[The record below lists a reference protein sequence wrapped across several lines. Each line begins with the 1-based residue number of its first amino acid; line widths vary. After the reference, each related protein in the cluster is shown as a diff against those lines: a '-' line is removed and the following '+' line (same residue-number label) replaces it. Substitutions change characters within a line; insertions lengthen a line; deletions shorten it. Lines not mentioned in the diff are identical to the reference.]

1 MSETTGAG
9 GFRPLKVIDKVR
21 ESRTITSFHL
31 EPAEPGGWR
40 AFEAGQFLVFKFPA
54 DNERGHVLRTYSLSC
69 APGHPGRYR
78 ISVKRE
84 AAPRE
89 GVPDGLGSCHLH
101 DQVEVG
107 DELMADGPRGDFFL
121 DRQSAR
127 PVVLLSGGVGLT
139 PMVSMLHALAEQ
151 SDRRTVF
158 IHACD
163 NGEVHALGDE
173 VRAVTRSRSGIEA
186 HVIYRFPTEA
196 DRAAAQFQAEGV
208 ITRELLQRLLP
219 LDDYA
224 FYLCGPPP
232 FMQAVFRLVRSL
244 GVARERIAYEFF
256 GPATVLEPDQPPLA
270 PTPPPV
276 AAPPPSTQV
285 GDAAAAAVAAAG
297 PINITFLKSGR
308 SAAWVDGSESLLSF
322 AESQGIAPDFSCRAG
337 VCGTCKTGLVKGEVS
352 YFEEPLDEPGAGE
365 VLICCARPKGHL
377 VLDL

>member
-1 MSETTGAG
+1 MIAPSGTG
-9 GFRPLKVIDKVR
+9 GFRPLKVIGKVR
-21 ESRTITSFHL
+21 ESSTITSFHL

-54 DNERGHVLRTYSLSC
+54 DNERGHVLRTYSVSC

-84 AAPRE
+84 TAPQP
-89 GVPDGLGSCHLH
+89 GLPDGLGSCHLH
-101 DQVEVG
+101 DQVAVG
-107 DELMADGPRGDFFL
+107 DVLMADGPRGDFYL
-121 DRQSAR
+121 DRLSER

-163 NGEVHALGDE
+163 NGDVHALGDE
-173 VRAVTRSRSGIEA
+173 VCALAASRSGIEA
-186 HVIYRFPTEA
+186 HVVYRFPTDA
-196 DRAAAQFQAEGV
+196 DRAAKRHQAEGV

-219 LDDYA
+219 LDDYE

-244 GVARERIAYEFF
+244 GVPKERIAYEFF
-256 GPATVLEPDQPPLA
+256 GPATVLEPDATLAKPAPQP
-270 PTPPPV
+270 
-276 AAPPPSTQV
+276 
-285 GDAAAAAVAAAG
+285 AAAQTPGAPAGATAAADG
-297 PINITFLKSGR
+297 AITVTFRKSGR
-308 SAAWVDGSESLLSF
+308 SAPWVDGAESLLSF
-322 AESQGIAPDFSCRAG
+322 AESHGLAPEFSCRAG
-337 VCGTCKTGLVKGEVS
+337 VCGTCKTGLVEGEVS
-352 YFEEPLDEPGAGE
+352 YFEDPLDDPGAGQ
-365 VLICCARPKGHL
+365 VLICCARPKGNL